1 LKLENSFTVPLEP
14 DQAWRTLL
22 DVERI
27 VHCVPGAE
35 ITEVLADHAYRGK
48 VSVSLGPIRL
58 AFAGK
63 AKFIEIDDTAR
74 RARLSATGT
83 DSSGRGGANAKVV
96 FYLIPGE
103 GETEVRIET
112 DLQLSGA
119 VAQYGRASGII
130 EDVAAQI
137 VDDFASCI
145 RRRLGAG
152 RMPRGDELAVAAQP
166 DVLHRDRAEPQAPI
180 GGFAF
185 AIRLILRRLTRVW
198 TRLTGAA

>member
-1 LKLENSFTVPLEP
+1 LKLENSFTVQLEA
-14 DQAWRTLL
+14 DLAWRMLL

-35 ITEVLADHAYRGK
+35 ITDVLDDHAYRGK
-48 VSVSLGPIRL
+48 VSVSLGPIKL

-63 AKFIEIDDTAR
+63 ANFIEIDETAR
-74 RARLSATGT
+74 RARLSASGT
-83 DSSGRGGANAKVV
+83 DSSGRGGANAKLV

-103 GETEVRIET
+103 GKTEVRIET

-145 RRRLGAG
+145 RLRLDAG
-152 RMPRGDELAVAAQP
+152 RMPPGDDLAAAARP
-166 DVLHRDRAEPQAPI
+166 DAVHQERAEPHAPI

-185 AIRLILRRLTRVW
+185 AIRLILRRLTRIW

>member
-1 LKLENSFTVPLEP
+1 MKLENSFTVPLEP
-14 DQAWRTLL
+14 DQALRMLL

-35 ITEVLADHAYRGK
+35 ITEVLEDHAYRGK
-48 VSVSLGPIRL
+48 VSVSLGPIKL

-63 AKFIEIDDTAR
+63 AKFIEIDETAR
-74 RARLSATGT
+74 RARLSASGT

-103 GETEVRIET
+103 GEAEVRIET

-145 RRRLGAG
+145 RRRLEAG
-152 RMPRGDELAVAAQP
+152 PAPRGDDLAAAAQP
-166 DVLHRDRAEPQAPI
+166 HAVHRDRAESQAPI

-185 AIRLILRRLTRVW
+185 AVRLILRRLTRVW
-198 TRLTGAA
+198 TRLTGTA